1 MKKHFS
7 LKKLFKSMRSRIFIF
22 GLLIGIIP
30 SILFSLGFS
39 FVYENEVEKAEVL
52 SVTSESQ
59 ILGNDI
65 LTSGY
70 LKSPT
75 DEAVNITL
83 DSVAQSLSGRIL
95 VLDRT
100 LRVIKDTY
108 SLYEGRTVIWDIAI
122 KALSGATAYDRD
134 KVNKFLT
141 VCVPITG
148 ETEGDAA
155 PQTAASSPVKR
166 TGTVPVSGVIMF
178 VCSMEN
184 TALSKN
190 TQGSFLILFLVANI
204 VAAFGISLLISKRLT
219 APLRR
224 LSSEIEDVEK
234 GFSEPVLKENSVS
247 EAAEISSHF
256 NSYAAVMKTM
266 NDSRQEFV
274 SNVSHE
280 LKTPLASMKVLAD
293 SLNSMEDVPADM
305 YREFMA
311 DITGEIDRETTI
323 INDLLTLVRF
333 DRGSDELSVSSVRIN
348 DLLELL
354 MKRLSPIA
362 EKANVELV
370 LETFRPI
377 VAEIDETKFSLAI
390 SNLIENAIKYN
401 KKGGYV
407 HVSLNSDHRYFY
419 IHVEDNGIG
428 IPEESI
434 PHIFERFYRADKSH
448 SREIGGTG
456 LGLAITQTVIRMHR
470 GEIKVKS
477 VLDEGTRFA
486 VRVPLKYITEE
497 KDVAAEENE
506 NEDF

>member
-1 MKKHFS
+1 
-7 LKKLFKSMRSRIFIF
+7 MRSRIFAF

-30 SILFSLGFS
+30 SILFALGFS

-52 SVTSESQ
+52 SVTGESQ

-65 LTSGY
+65 ITSGY

-75 DEAVNITL
+75 DDAVNITL

-108 SLYEGRTVIWDIAI
+108 SLYEGRTVIWDIAVR
-122 KALSGATAYDRD
+122 ALSGATAYDRD
-134 KVNKFLT
+134 KVNNFLT

-148 ETEGDAA
+148 ETEESADPKNPAA
-155 PQTAASSPVKR
+155 VKR

-184 TALSKN
+184 TALSKSS
-190 TQGSFLILFLVANI
+190 QGSFLILFLAANI
-204 VAAFGISLLISKRLT
+204 AASFAISLLVSKYMT

-224 LSSEIEDVEK
+224 LSSEIADVEK

-247 EAAEISSHF
+247 EVAEISGHF

-266 NDSRQEFV
+266 NDSRQDFV

-293 SLNSMEDVPADM
+293 SLNSMEDVPVDM
-305 YREFMA
+305 YREFMS

-333 DRGSDELSVSSVRIN
+333 DRGSDELTVSSVRIN

-362 EKANVELV
+362 EKAKVELV

-377 VAEIDETKFSLAI
+377 IAEVDETKFSLAL
-390 SNLIENAIKYN
+390 SNLMENAIKYN

-477 VLDEGTRFA
+477 VLGEGTRFA

-497 KDVAAEENE
+497 KDAAPEETE

>member
-1 MKKHFS
+1 
-7 LKKLFKSMRSRIFIF
+7 MRSRIFLF
-22 GLLIGIIP
+22 GLLIGIVP
-30 SILFSLGFS
+30 CILFSLGFS
-39 FVYENEVEKAEVL
+39 FVYESEAEKAEVL
-52 SVTSESQ
+52 SVTGESQ

-95 VLDRT
+95 VLDKT

-108 SLYEGRTVIWDIAI
+108 SLYEGRTVIWDIAV
-122 KALSGATAYDRD
+122 KALNGATAYERD
-134 KVNKFLT
+134 NVNNFLT

-148 ETEGDAA
+148 ESEETGNSK
-155 PQTAASSPVKR
+155 TATSAPVKR
-166 TGTVPVSGVIMF
+166 AGTVPVSGVIMF

-190 TQGSFLILFLVANI
+190 SQGSFLILFLALDI
-204 VAAFGISLLISKRLT
+204 VAAFMLSLFASKHLT

-224 LSSEIEDVEK
+224 LASEIADVEK
-234 GFSEPVLKENSVS
+234 GFSEPVLKENSTTEV
-247 EAAEISSHF
+247 AEISGHF
-256 NSYAAVMKTM
+256 NSYAEVMKTM

-293 SLNSMEDVPADM
+293 SLNSMEDVPVDM
-305 YREFMA
+305 YREFMT
-311 DITGEIDRETTI
+311 DITGEIDRETKI
-323 INDLLTLVRF
+323 VNDLLTLVRF
-333 DRGSDELSVSSVRIN
+333 DRGSGDISVSQVRIN

-354 MKRLSPIA
+354 MKRLSPLA
-362 EKANVELV
+362 EKAKVELV

-377 VAEIDETKFSLAI
+377 VAEVDETKFSLAL
-390 SNLIENAIKYN
+390 SNLMENAIKYN
-401 KKGGYV
+401 KKGGFV

-456 LGLAITQTVIRMHR
+456 LGLAITQNVIRMHK

-477 VLDEGTRFA
+477 TLNEGTRFA
-486 VRVPLKYITEE
+486 VRVPLKYISEE
-497 KDVAAEENE
+497 KDASSEETE

>member
-1 MKKHFS
+1 
-7 LKKLFKSMRSRIFIF
+7 MRSRIFVF
-22 GLLIGIIP
+22 GFLIGIIP
-30 SILFSLGFS
+30 SILFALGFS

-52 SVTSESQ
+52 SVTGESQ

-65 LTSGY
+65 ITSGY

-75 DEAVNITL
+75 DDAVNITL

-122 KALSGATAYDRD
+122 RALSGATAYDRD
-134 KVNKFLT
+134 KVNNFLT

-148 ETEGDAA
+148 ETEESTA
-155 PQTAASSPVKR
+155 PENPAPASVKR

-190 TQGSFLILFLVANI
+190 SQGSFLILFLAANLVAS
-204 VAAFGISLLISKRLT
+204 FGISLLVSKYLT
-219 APLRR
+219 ASLRR
-224 LSSEIEDVEK
+224 LSSEMADVEK
-234 GFSEPVLKENSVS
+234 GFSEPVLKENSSTEV
-247 EAAEISSHF
+247 AEISSHF

-293 SLNSMEDVPADM
+293 SLNSMEDVPVDM
-305 YREFMA
+305 YREFMS

-333 DRGSDELSVSSVRIN
+333 DRGSDELTVSSVRIN

-362 EKANVELV
+362 EKAKVELV

-377 VAEIDETKFSLAI
+377 IAEVDETKFSLAL
-390 SNLIENAIKYN
+390 SNLMENAIKYN

-456 LGLAITQTVIRMHR
+456 LGLAITQTVIRMHK

-497 KDVAAEENE
+497 KDEAPEEAE